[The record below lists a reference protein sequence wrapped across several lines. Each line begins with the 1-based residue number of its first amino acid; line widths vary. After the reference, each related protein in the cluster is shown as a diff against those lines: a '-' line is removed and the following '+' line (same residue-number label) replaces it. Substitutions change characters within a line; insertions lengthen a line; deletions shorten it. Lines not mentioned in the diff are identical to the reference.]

1 MDILK
6 FPDFEIHKAR
16 RQVRIDGEPVPLGAR
31 AFDLLMLLVEQRERV
46 VTKAEIF
53 ALIWPGQVVE
63 DNNLTVQVS
72 ALRKSLGSEAIA
84 TITGRGYRF
93 VAQPEQGRVG
103 VSKHAA
109 GNLPLR
115 TLPVYGREREL
126 AELSQAHQTQPCVTL
141 CGLAGVGKT
150 TLAIWA
156 ARQMVTS
163 RQYAHGVWQIE
174 LATVLDPDQLVQAV
188 CVAIGLQVNP
198 REVPLAQCLA
208 QLRHR
213 ELLLLLD
220 NCEHLAGDVASFVD
234 TVIREAPQV
243 HVLATSQE
251 PLRLPGERIIRLN
264 PLEVPPT
271 PDARDAVDY
280 GAVRMLLE
288 RVRVAMGG
296 SFEPNAQD
304 LVDLVEICRQL
315 DGVPLALEFAA
326 ARVPVLGL
334 GGVRSRLYDRL
345 RLFSRGPRTAPSRH
359 SSLQA
364 ALEWSHQLLPP
375 AAQQLLHQLAIFPG
389 GFSLQGAELL
399 VGPEGG
405 ADLIEQLDILVE
417 RSLITRKPGTR
428 PRYRMLE
435 TTRAF
440 ALDAFDAS
448 VDGVDW
454 NSRFAHAMGQL
465 CMNAARDR
473 DSILMWEEV
482 PNARA
487 ALAWS
492 LAAPDH
498 EQVAITIATF
508 ISVGL
513 GAAGATGEA
522 LEHLKRVQPLVDAR
536 CPTMLAARFWHW
548 YGRVGSEGRMPVSIS
563 VEAMLKADALFE
575 SLGEHRHRHSC
586 RRHLAEVELEAGHP
600 ERAEGHLRIALELEQ
615 GGAPEADR
623 MRRLRVES
631 RLADARCQFDLALRH
646 AQAALELA
654 EALGVKRYRLL
665 LRADMAWTQL
675 QMGRAEAA
683 VEGGLELLQY
693 LDDSIRQGQA
703 RGRVLSGLTAALVAA
718 GQIERAVR
726 SAADS
731 LTALRQANLLRARS
745 EVFAWVAAATGA
757 VHAAAQLIGA
767 GETFANQSENERD
780 PISKMARHR
789 ALALI
794 EATFGDA
801 DLQYWLAQG
810 RGLGDAGLDHLLTQ
824 IFATPPQARDV

>member
-6 FPDFEIHKAR
+6 FPGFEIHTAR
-16 RQVRIDGEPVPLGAR
+16 RQVRINGESVPLGAR
-31 AFDLLMLLVEQRERV
+31 AFDLLMLLVEQRERI

-72 ALRKSLGSEAIA
+72 ALRKSLGSETIA
-84 TITGRGYRF
+84 TVTGRGYRF
-93 VAQPEQGRVG
+93 VGQPEQDCTSVPR
-103 VSKHAA
+103 HAV

-126 AELSQAHQTQPCVTL
+126 ADLSRAHETQPCVTV

-150 TLAIWA
+150 TLAILA
-156 ARQMVTS
+156 ARQMAAA
-163 RQYAHGVWQIE
+163 RHYAHGVWQVE
-174 LATVLDPDQLVQAV
+174 LATVLDPERLVQAV
-188 CVAIGLQVNP
+188 CGAIGLQVNP

-220 NCEHLAGDVASFVD
+220 NCEHLADEVASFVD
-234 TVIREAPQV
+234 TLIQDAPKV
-243 HVLATSQE
+243 HVLATSHE

-271 PDARDAVDY
+271 PDVRDAIDY

-288 RVRVAMGG
+288 RVRAAMGG
-296 SFEPNAQD
+296 SFEPTAQD

-399 VGPEGG
+399 VGPERS
-405 ADLIEQLDILVE
+405 ADLIEHLDILVE
-417 RSLITRKPGTR
+417 RSLITRQPGSR

-440 ALDAFDAS
+440 ALDALQAS
-448 VDGVDW
+448 IDGIDW
-454 NSRFAHAMGQL
+454 NSRLAHAMAQL
-465 CMNAARDR
+465 CMDAARDR
-473 DSILMWEEV
+473 DSMLMWEEV
-482 PNARA
+482 PNVRA
-487 ALAWS
+487 ALTWT
-492 LAAPDH
+492 LTAPGH

-548 YGRVGSEGRMPVSIS
+548 YGRVGSEGRMPVSLS
-563 VEAMLKADALFE
+563 VEAMSKADALFE
-575 SLGEHRHRHSC
+575 SLGERRHRHSC
-586 RRHLAEVELEAGHP
+586 QRHLAEVELEAGHP
-600 ERAEGHLRIALELEQ
+600 ERAEMHLRIALELEQ
-615 GGAPEADR
+615 GGVPEVDW

-631 RLADARCQFDLALRH
+631 RLADARGQFDLALRH

-675 QMGRAEAA
+675 QMGRADAA

-718 GQIERAVR
+718 GQIERSMR

-731 LTALRQANLLRARS
+731 LTALRQANLLRSRS
-745 EVFAWVAAATGA
+745 EVFAWVAAAAGF
-757 VHAAAQLIGA
+757 VHEAAQLIGA
-767 GETFANQSENERD
+767 GETFFDQSENERD
-780 PISKMARHR
+780 PISKMAQRR
-789 ALALI
+789 ALELI
-794 EATFGDA
+794 DATVGNA
-801 DLQYWLAQG
+801 ELQYWRAQG
-810 RGLGDAGLDHLLTQ
+810 RGLGDAGLDHLLTRT
-824 IFATPPQARDV
+824 FATPSQARDD